1 MPGLSFRSLGRVVFS
16 LALPVLLA
24 VLASS
29 CGYHVAG
36 HGDLIP
42 KDVKTVAVLPFA
54 NATPRYK
61 IDQDLT
67 RAVAHEFLSRTRFHV
82 TSEESAADAVLRG
95 AVVNIF
101 FTPIIFDPVSN
112 RATSVQVTAQMQV
125 TFTDRRTGQIIY
137 QNQNFQSR
145 ERYEVAI
152 DPKAYFDESEVGV
165 ERMSQ
170 AVARDLVTSI
180 LEKF

>member
-1 MPGLSFRSLGRVVFS
+1 MLSC
-16 LALPVLLA
+16 LL
-24 VLASS
+24 VS

-36 HGDLIP
+36 RGDLIP
-42 KDVKTVAVLPFA
+42 KEVKTVAVLPFA

-61 IDQDLT
+61 IEQDLT
-67 RAVAHEFLSRTRFHV
+67 RAVAHEFISRTRFRV
-82 TSEESAADAVLRG
+82 TSDETAADAVLRG
-95 AVVNIF
+95 AVVNVFI
-101 FTPIIFDPVSN
+101 TPIIFDPVSN
-112 RATSVQVTAQMQV
+112 RATSVQITAQMQV
-125 TFTDRRTGQIIY
+125 TFTDRRTGQVLY

-152 DPKAYFDESEVGV
+152 DSRAYFDESEVGV
-165 ERMSQ
+165 RRMSQ

>member
-1 MPGLSFRSLGRVVFS
+1 MLWT
-16 LALPVLLA
+16 ACLLA
-24 VLASS
+24 AIAGTS

-36 HGDLIP
+36 RGDQIP
-42 KDVKTVAVLPFA
+42 KNVKTVAVLPFA

-61 IDQDLT
+61 IEQDLT
-67 RAVAHEFLSRTRFHV
+67 RAVVHEFITRTRFAV

-95 AVVNIF
+95 AVVNLYV
-101 FTPIIFDPVSN
+101 TPLIFDPVSN
-112 RATSVQVTAQMQV
+112 RATSVQITAQMQI
-125 TFTDRRTGQIIY
+125 TLTDRRTGQILY

-152 DPKAYFDESEVGV
+152 DPRAYFDESEVGMQ
-165 ERMSQ
+165 RMSQ
-170 AVARDLVTSI
+170 DVARDLVSSI